1 MAYSHAS
8 PPSLTPSPENRD
20 DVTGHITTVE
30 GVVQQHDYPS
40 MLYGSGADSYH
51 YGGGIRFVQDHN
63 SETTV

>member
-51 YGGGIRFVQDHN
+51 YGGGIRFVQDYN
-63 SETTV
+63 NETTV